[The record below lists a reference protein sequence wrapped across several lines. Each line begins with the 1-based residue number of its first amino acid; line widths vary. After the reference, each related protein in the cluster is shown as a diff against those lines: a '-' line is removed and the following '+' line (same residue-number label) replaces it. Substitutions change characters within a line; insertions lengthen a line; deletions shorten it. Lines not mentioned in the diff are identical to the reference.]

1 MCGICGIISN
11 TINKSCP
18 SQISQM
24 LTSISHRGPDGDGVF
39 THENI
44 CIGHRRLA
52 IIDPEGGKQPLANE
66 DNSIWITYNGELYN
80 FHELKKS
87 LLALGHQFK
96 TKTDTEVVVHAYEE
110 WGHECVHR
118 FRGMFAFCIVDL
130 NEQVL
135 FLVRDHFGIKPLC
148 YLNTSC
154 IFAFASEIQAL
165 KQATTN
171 TLSIDLEAM
180 DMYLRLGYIPAP
192 SSIYQEVKKLPPASW
207 MKVSFSGEILCIK
220 RYWQVDFQPDYS
232 KSEEEW
238 LEELDVTLM
247 DSVKQ
252 HLVSDVP
259 FGAFL
264 SGGLDSS
271 LVVSYMSRI
280 LDQPVEAFSI
290 GFQEK
295 QYDET
300 NYAKL
305 AAKTCGAKHHI
316 EIVTPD
322 VLELLPK
329 LVRHYGE
336 PFADS
341 SALPTYY
348 VSKLASAYVP
358 MVLSGDGGDELFAG
372 YNSYIAWMKIVE
384 TKSKTL
390 NYQYLKKY
398 IFQKLF
404 PDLFPKIPAGQN
416 IEQWLRI
423 MGQYPQHVRGQLWRS
438 EYKYIFQKHLSLF
451 TSLFEK
457 TSQYPPVRKA
467 QFVDINTYLPFD
479 ILTKVDVAS
488 MANGLEVRTPLIDL
502 KVMQLAARLPEKLTL
517 QKKGNTEWSG
527 KYIIKK
533 LLSRYFPD
541 KFIHR
546 PKMGFGVP
554 VDIWFKQQKIHE
566 IVQERLLSQHA
577 CIAEYFNQKYI
588 RKMLAKGRSNRFWM
602 LLFLEEWLQQ
612 EKN

>member
-39 THENI
+39 THKNI

-66 DNSIWITYNGELYN
+66 DNSVWITYNGELYN
-80 FHELKKS
+80 FHELKKT

-110 WGHECVHR
+110 WGYECVHR

-135 FLVRDHFGIKPLC
+135 FLARDHFGIKPLC
-148 YLNTSC
+148 YLVTSG

-165 KQATTN
+165 KQATTPHS
-171 TLSIDLEAM
+171 LSIDLEAM

-192 SSIYQEVKKLPPASW
+192 SSIYKEVKKLPPATW
-207 MKVSFSGEILCIK
+207 MKVSFSGEILSVK
-220 RYWQVDFQPDYS
+220 RYWQANFQPDYS
-232 KSEEEW
+232 KSEEKW
-238 LEELDVTLM
+238 LEELDATLM
-247 DSVKQ
+247 DSVKH

-271 LVVSYMSRI
+271 LIVLYMSRI

-290 GFQEK
+290 GFKEK
-295 QYDET
+295 TYDET
-300 NYAKL
+300 GYAKL
-305 AAKTCGAKHHI
+305 AAKTCGAKHHL

-322 VLELLPK
+322 ALELLPK

-348 VSKLASAYVP
+348 VSKLARAYVP

-372 YNSYIAWMKIVE
+372 YNSYIAWMKILE
-384 TKSKTL
+384 TKPETL
-390 NYQYLKKY
+390 NYQYLKK
-398 IFQKLF
+398 IIIQKLF
-404 PDLFPKIPAGQN
+404 PDLFPKIPAEHN

-423 MGQYPQHVRGQLWRS
+423 MGQYPQHVRGQLWRP
-438 EYKYIFQKHLSLF
+438 EYKHIFQKRLSLF
-451 TSLFEK
+451 TSFFEK
-457 TSQYPPVRKA
+457 TSQYSPVRKA

-502 KVMQLAARLPEKLTL
+502 KVMQLAAKLPENLTL
-517 QKKGNTEWSG
+517 QKKNTTGWSG

-533 LLSRYFPD
+533 LLSKYFPD

-554 VDIWFKQQKIHE
+554 VDIWFNQQKINE
-566 IVQERLLSQHA
+566 IVQDKLLSKNA

-588 RKMLAKGRSNRFWM
+588 RKMLNQGRSNRFWM

-612 EKN
+612 RG

>member
-1 MCGICGIISN
+1 MCGIAGIINKHQMDTRQALPIALES
-11 TINKSCP
+11 IN
-18 SQISQM
+18 
-24 LTSISHRGPDGDGVF
+24 HRGPDGKGTFKYKNVL
-39 THENI
+39 
-44 CIGHRRLA
+44 IGHRRLA
-52 IIDPEGGKQPLANE
+52 IIDPDGGKQPLANE
-66 DNSIWITYNGELYN
+66 NESIWITYNGELYN
-80 FHELKKS
+80 FQELKNE
-87 LLALGHQFK
+87 LLAHGHYFK
-96 TKTDTEVVVHAYEE
+96 TKTDTEVIVHAYEQ
-110 WGHECVHR
+110 WGQECVTH
-118 FRGMFAFCIVDL
+118 FRGMFAFGIVDL
-130 NEQVL
+130 NQQIL
-135 FLVRDHFGIKPLC
+135 FLARDHFGIKPLC
-148 YLNTSC
+148 YLDNQSE
-154 IFAFASEIQAL
+154 FAFASEIQAL
-165 KQATTN
+165 RKATSYG
-171 TLSIDLEAM
+171 LQIDIEAL

-207 MKVSFSGEILCIK
+207 MRVSFSGEILSVK
-220 RYWQVDFQPDYS
+220 RYWQADFQPDYS

-238 LEELDVTLM
+238 LEELDATLM
-247 DSVKQ
+247 DSVKH
-252 HLVSDVP
+252 HLISDVP

-271 LVVSYMSRI
+271 LVVLYMSRI

-290 GFQEK
+290 GFKEK
-295 QYDET
+295 TYDET
-300 NYAKL
+300 GYAKL

-322 VLELLPK
+322 ALELLPK

-348 VSKLASAYVP
+348 VSKLARAYVP

-372 YNSYIAWMKIVE
+372 YNSYIAWMKILE
-384 TKSKTL
+384 TKPETL
-390 NYQYLKKY
+390 NYQYLKK
-398 IFQKLF
+398 IIIQKLF
-404 PDLFPKIPAGQN
+404 PDLFPKIPAEHN

-423 MGQYPQHVRGQLWRS
+423 MGQYPQHVRGQLWRP
-438 EYKYIFQKHLSLF
+438 EYKHIFQKRLSLF

-457 TSQYPPVRKA
+457 TSQYPLVRKA
-467 QFVDINTYLPFD
+467 QFIDINTYLPFD

-502 KVMQLAARLPEKLTL
+502 KVMQLAARLPENLTI
-517 QKKGNTEWSG
+517 QKKNNAKWSG

-541 KFIHR
+541 EFIHR

-554 VDIWFKQQKIHE
+554 VDIWFKQQNIHE

-612 EKN
+612 MKN

>member
-1 MCGICGIISN
+1 MCGIVGIV
-11 TINKSCP
+11 NKKQSANH
-18 SQISQM
+18 SVLTAM
-24 LTSISHRGPDGDGVF
+24 LDATTHRGPDGDGIF
-39 THENI
+39 LHKNI
-44 CIGHRRLA
+44 SIGHRRLA
-52 IIDPEGGKQPLANE
+52 IIDPKGGKQPLANE
-66 DNSIWITYNGELYN
+66 NDSIWITYNGELYN
-80 FHELKKS
+80 FQDLKGT

-96 TKTDTEVVVHAYEE
+96 TQTDTEVIVHAYEE
-110 WGHECVHR
+110 WGEECVHH

-135 FLVRDHFGIKPLC
+135 FLARDHFGIKPLC
-148 YLNTSC
+148 YLDTSG

-165 KQATTN
+165 KQATTHS
-171 TLSIDLEAM
+171 LSIDLEAM

-192 SSIYQEVKKLPPASW
+192 SSIYKEVKKLPPASW
-207 MKVSFSGEILCIK
+207 MKVSFSGEILSVK
-220 RYWQVDFQPDYS
+220 HYWQADFQPDYS

-300 NYAKL
+300 DYAKL

-348 VSKLASAYVP
+348 VSKLARAYVP

-372 YNSYIAWMKIVE
+372 YNSYIAWMKILE
-384 TKSKTL
+384 TKPETL
-390 NYQYLKKY
+390 NYQYLKK
-398 IFQKLF
+398 IIIQRLF
-404 PDLFPKIPAGQN
+404 PDFFPKIPNGHN

-423 MGQYPQHVRGQLWRS
+423 MGQYPQHVRGQLWRP
-438 EYKYIFQKHLSLF
+438 EYKHIFQKRLSLF

-502 KVMQLAARLPEKLTL
+502 KVMQLAARLPENLTL
-517 QKKGNTEWSG
+517 KKNYNTEWSG

-533 LLSRYFPD
+533 LLSKYFPVE
-541 KFIHR
+541 FIHR

-554 VDIWFKQQKIHE
+554 VDIWFKQQNIHE

-588 RKMLAKGRSNRFWM
+588 RKMLTKERSNRFWM